1 MMFSTTHLYQ
11 LKAWSIIFI
20 KEIDLCWLFI
30 HFLLVSAHH
39 SLLPHLFLEFHLPC
53 DLSWVP
59 GLSLCHYA
67 WACPLHVLLDLSL
80 LFFVSFFLSTLVS
93 GWHKINDIMTSFIFL
108 LMDFYLIY
116 QSINEGAFSV
126 MENFTSKNKFQS
138 VSLALLQNSWGNP
151 KSISMLLDLI
161 T

>member
-1 MMFSTTHLYQ
+1 MMFSITHLYQ

-93 GWHKINDIMTSFIFL
+93 GVPERKML
-108 LMDFYLIY
+108 CLMYSL
-116 QSINEGAFSV
+116 FSSQ
-126 MENFTSKNKFQS
+126 NSGNKFI
-138 VSLALLQNSWGNP
+138 VLTMPHVITL
-151 KSISMLLDLI
+151 SIKWWFDS